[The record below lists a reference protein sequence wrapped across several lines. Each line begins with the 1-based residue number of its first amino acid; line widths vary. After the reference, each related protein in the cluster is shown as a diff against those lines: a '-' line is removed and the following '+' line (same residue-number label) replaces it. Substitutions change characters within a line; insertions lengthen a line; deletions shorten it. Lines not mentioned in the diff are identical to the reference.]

1 MGSKAIVS
9 RISKKE
15 IHGSQMDYQKKIKK
29 KYWRKQHL
37 RKGTVLVFVFTG
49 KWYKTKNIFFR
60 IYSLDRSKQKYWD
73 TLYVTFNSRL

>member
-29 KYWRKQHL
+29 
-37 RKGTVLVFVFTG
+37 
-49 KWYKTKNIFFR
+49 NIGV
-60 IYSLDRSKQKYWD
+60 SN
-73 TLYVTFNSRL
+73 T